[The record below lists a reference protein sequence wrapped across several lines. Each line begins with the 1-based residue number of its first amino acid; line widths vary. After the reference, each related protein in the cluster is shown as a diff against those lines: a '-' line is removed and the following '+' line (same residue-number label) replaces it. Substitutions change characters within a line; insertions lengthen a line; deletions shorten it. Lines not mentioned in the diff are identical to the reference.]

1 VAAVGPLSA
10 RVDVALAPDQRA
22 DAAAASVC
30 RALAGVID
38 ANIAGAIADADL
50 EYLHQL
56 RIAVRRTR
64 TVARQL
70 AGVFEPVVLPGFRAE
85 LKWLQQA
92 TGPARD
98 LDVYVDELGSLAR
111 LLPKESRDDLEPLRP
126 ARERRRLEARSSMAG
141 ALRSRRTVD
150 LLSDWEQLL
159 ESLVSAPLED
169 RTDAALPIGELAGRR
184 VRHAYERAVHLGR
197 GLDSS
202 SPAESYHELRKRAK
216 ELRYLLELFGAVLP
230 AEVVDGL
237 IDPLKGLQDLLGSH
251 QDREVQIQMLH
262 ALADEVGRLPGG
274 GAACFAMGTL
284 CERLA
289 ADKSELRS
297 EFEKRFHELAS
308 GSRRRLVGAVLP
320 E

>member
-1 VAAVGPLSA
+1 MTAVGPLSA

-126 ARERRRLEARSSMAG
+126 ALERRRLEARASMAG

-169 RTDAALPIGELAGRR
+169 RSDAALTIGELAGRR
-184 VRHAYERAVHLGR
+184 VRHAYERVVHLGR
-197 GLDSS
+197 GLHSS
-202 SPAESYHELRKRAK
+202 SPAEKYHELRKRAK

-230 AEVVDGL
+230 AEVADEL
-237 IDPLKGLQDLLGSH
+237 IDPLKSLQDLLGSH

-274 GAACFAMGTL
+274 GAACLAMGTL

-289 ADKSELRS
+289 ADKSDLRS
-297 EFEKRFHELAS
+297 EFAKRFHELAS
-308 GSRRRLVGAVLP
+308 GSRRRLVGAALP